1 MDFEIGIITKPQ
13 GIRGEMRVLPTT
25 DDPSRF
31 ELLLGD
37 EVSVRNKA
45 VTAAYKL
52 MSARLQKGIVIIK
65 LEGIATRND
74 VETLIGGVITI
85 PQEKAL
91 PLSEGE
97 YYVRDLPGLRVES
110 EDGEF
115 LGVIGRVLHTVANDV
130 YVIEPS
136 PGPDDGEPFMIPAIK
151 DIVRTVDIAAGK
163 MTVRLMDGLREL
175 KP

>member
-37 EVSVRNKA
+37 EVTIRHKA
-45 VTAAYKL
+45 ATIAYKL
-52 MSARLQKGIVIIK
+52 MSARLQKGIIVIK
-65 LEGIATRND
+65 LDGIATRND
-74 VETLIGGVITI
+74 AETLIGGVITI
-85 PQEKAL
+85 SQEKAL

-115 LGVIGRVLHTVANDV
+115 LGVIGRVMHTTANDV
-130 YVIEPS
+130 YVIEPE
-136 PGPDDGEPFMIPAIK
+136 PENGEPFMIPAIK
-151 DIVRTVDIAAGK
+151 DVVRAVDITAGK
-163 MTVRLMDGLREL
+163 MIVRLMDGLREL
-175 KP
+175 RP